1 MICKRHFMGRKL
13 CELTGILSRDIY
25 AVGIGI
31 AIAAGVALIVSC
43 IALVSTGRLN
53 GRDFKQIIS
62 QCMACTCRLHR
73 QRDSIARFNISRKRS
88 AGYLRLT
95 IYGTGNFHILLGV
108 GDRQR
113 SSLAKL
119 CTIELFKECIHCA
132 NADDICKLFC
142 IIPYVIQCR
151 RRISGIYSRN
161 RKFGSPACL
170 DRNAGRL
177 AEYRGFS
184 ERKCVYRKCV
194 YRQKRE
200 HHHKCQ
206 RQT

>member
-13 CELTGILSRDIY
+13 CELTGVLSRDIA

-31 AIAAGVALIVSC
+31 AIAAGVALVVPD
-43 IALVSTGRLN
+43 IALMCAGGLGCRNL
-53 GRDFKQIIS
+53 KQILS
-62 QCMACTCRLHR
+62 KHMACACRLHR
-73 QRDSIARFNISRKRS
+73 QRDSIARFNISRNRY
-88 AGYLRLT
+88 AVYLRLT

-132 NADDICKLFC
+132 NADDLCKLFC

-151 RRISGIYSRN
+151 RRMSGIYSRN

-170 DRNAGRL
+170 DRDAGRL
-177 AEYRGFS
+177 A
-184 ERKCVYRKCV
+184 
-194 YRQKRE
+194 
-200 HHHKCQ
+200 
-206 RQT
+206 